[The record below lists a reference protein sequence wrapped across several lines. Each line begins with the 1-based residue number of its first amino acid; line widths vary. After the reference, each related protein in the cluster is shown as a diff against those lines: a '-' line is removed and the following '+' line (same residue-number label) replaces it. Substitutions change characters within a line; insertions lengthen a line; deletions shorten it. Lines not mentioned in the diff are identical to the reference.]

1 MTRRSVRTPE
11 YSAVLA
17 FVWVWVCWFMC
28 LFVFF
33 CLFASLLSCLFVC
46 LLVCLA
52 VRVCLP
58 NHDCPRAATHPRRG
72 ADGQVC
78 VFVCVCVCVCVC
90 LFAGTPT
97 AEFLCLNCDTFSVLT
112 DRASLDHTGA

>member
-1 MTRRSVRTPE
+1 M
-11 YSAVLA
+11 
-17 FVWVWVCWFMC
+17 FVCFV
-28 LFVFF
+28 LFVCSFA
-33 CLFASLLSCLFVC
+33 CLCVC
-46 LLVCLA
+46 LLVRLA

-58 NHDCPRAATHPRRG
+58 VPWLPRAATHAGTPTG
-72 ADGQVC
+72 KFVCVC
-78 VFVCVCVCVCVC
+78 VFVCVCLCVCVC